1 MTMVL
6 AYYDKAL
13 DALRKGA
20 NIKDLIDIPVRETI
34 GRFKYVEEA
43 AIDENFNKIM
53 ETLDRE
59 IGDAL
64 SKGED
69 Y

>member
-1 MTMVL
+1 MVL

-43 AIDENFNKIM
+43 DTDENFAKIM
-53 ETLDRE
+53 QTLDAE
-59 IGDAL
+59 IGAAL
-64 SKGED
+64 AKEEE